1 MQVPESIKTVIVEFD
16 QKMEPLDTHTVQSA
30 LSSARTKLAEKTPTG
45 EAWADLVAF
54 ALQAEQEDHLPW
66 NTYFGPMG
74 SWKHKDGTV
83 SYSPDPRDITPDIVD
98 HWEQRADNLTNP
110 VMKARYADL
119 VWDMSRKAANRR
131 ANIRFARIAIDNYL
145 ASVSGGRNADRH
157 DDVEALNRALQL
169 STSISDKDR
178 TAAAKGMIVE
188 RFRVEVDR
196 DGWWI
201 QLYETLTTNRKCGLT
216 DDEKNELTTGL
227 EKLFERATAEET
239 LDPHNAERI
248 ADRLLPFYSSR
259 EDFDSVKRIG
269 VAVSEAFEKI
279 AKDGSRMQAM
289 AWLQTAA
296 EFARRAGD
304 GDRMN
309 RLKVERE
316 EAIRGSASEMKSFSF
331 SHEFK
336 KSEVKEYVE
345 AILDETNWQQSL
357 FNIAAHFIVSKQH
370 LRDQAERAAET
381 SPLMAAITMSVIAD
395 DHVAARV
402 DGDVDADGPLYRHAD
417 FSRQFNRLHLCKA
430 LEGAV
435 ERHSLSSEEIAAFMQ
450 RSSLFSDFPL
460 LVAGVKAWLDGD
472 YVKSI
477 FVLVPQVEDAF
488 RNIARRLGE
497 SVTKEKRGQ
506 SGWEVSMN
514 LGDLLSMEK
523 VRAEVGEDIHF
534 WIRAIFA
541 DARGMNLRNQIAHGL
556 VSREVATYYNC
567 EMVIHC
573 MLILGA
579 YKDVAAACAVRAEAS
594 EAESA
599 PAAVA
604 EEAIFDKEEF
614 ASPVYK
620 KANGVELVFEQEEI
634 EKGKG

>member
-1 MQVPESIKTVIVEFD
+1 MQVPESIETVIVEFD

-435 ERHSLSSEEIAAFMQ
+435 C
-450 RSSLFSDFPL
+450 
-460 LVAGVKAWLDGD
+460 G
-472 YVKSI
+472 
-477 FVLVPQVEDAF
+477 F
-488 RNIARRLGE
+488 R
-497 SVTKEKRGQ
+497 
-506 SGWEVSMN
+506 
-514 LGDLLSMEK
+514 
-523 VRAEVGEDIHF
+523 
-534 WIRAIFA
+534 
-541 DARGMNLRNQIAHGL
+541 
-556 VSREVATYYNC
+556 
-567 EMVIHC
+567 
-573 MLILGA
+573 
-579 YKDVAAACAVRAEAS
+579 
-594 EAESA
+594 
-599 PAAVA
+599 
-604 EEAIFDKEEF
+604 
-614 ASPVYK
+614 
-620 KANGVELVFEQEEI
+620 
-634 EKGKG
+634 

>member
-1 MQVPESIKTVIVEFD
+1 MQVPESIELVIVEFD
-16 QKMEPLDTHTVQSA
+16 QQMEPLDTHTVQAA
-30 LSSARTKLAEKTPTG
+30 LSSARTKLEEKTPSG
-45 EAWADLVAF
+45 DAWADLVAF

-74 SWKHKDGTV
+74 SRKYRDGTFT
-83 SYSPDPRDITPDIVD
+83 YSPDPRDITPDIVD

-119 VWDMSRKAANRR
+119 VWDLSRKAADRR
-131 ANIRFARIAIDNYL
+131 ANIRFAHIAIDSYL
-145 ASVSGGRNADRH
+145 ASVSDGRNADDH
-157 DDVEALNRALQL
+157 DDVEALKRALQL
-169 STSISDKDR
+169 STSIRDNDR
-178 TAAAKGMIVE
+178 TATAKGMMIE
-188 RFRVEVDR
+188 RFHVEVDQ

-216 DDEKNELTTGL
+216 DDEKNGLVAGL
-227 EKLFERATAEET
+227 EKLFARCTAEET
-239 LDPHNAERI
+239 LDPHSAERV
-248 ADRLLPFYSSR
+248 ACRLLPLYSSN

-269 VAVSEAFEKI
+269 IAVSEAFETI
-279 AKDGSRMQAM
+279 ASTGSRMQAM

-296 EFARRAGD
+296 DFARRAGET
-304 GDRMN
+304 DRLN

-316 EAIRGSASEMKSFSF
+316 EAIRGSTSEMQSFSY

-345 AILDETNWQQSL
+345 AILDEANWQQSL
-357 FNIAAHFIVSKQH
+357 FNIAAHFIVPKQE
-370 LRDQAERAAET
+370 LRHQAERSAET

-395 DHVAARV
+395 DHVAAQV
-402 DGDVDADGPLYRHAD
+402 GGDDDADGPLYRHAD

-430 LEGAV
+430 LGEAV
-435 ERHSLSSEEIAAFMQ
+435 ERHSLSPEEIAAFMQ

-488 RNIARRLGE
+488 RNVARSLGE

-514 LGDLLSMEK
+514 LGDLLSMETVK
-523 VRAEVGEDIHF
+523 AEVGEDIHF
-534 WIRAIFA
+534 WIRAILA

-556 VSREVATYYNC
+556 VGREAATYYNC

-579 YKDVAAACAVRAEAS
+579 YKDVATSCARRAEMKG
-594 EAESA
+594 EA
-599 PAAVA
+599 PASVA
-604 EEAIFDKEEF
+604 EEPSLGPEDFVSLEEDDLALAIELEEMR
-614 ASPVYK
+614 
-620 KANGVELVFEQEEI
+620 QE
-634 EKGKG
+634 

>member
-1 MQVPESIKTVIVEFD
+1 MQVPESIEVVIVEFD
-16 QKMEPLDTHTVQSA
+16 QQMEPLDTHTVQAA
-30 LSSARTKLAEKTPTG
+30 LSSARTKLEEKTPSG
-45 EAWADLVAF
+45 DAWADLVAF

-74 SWKHKDGTV
+74 SWKYKDGNV

-110 VMKARYADL
+110 VLKARYADL
-119 VWDMSRKAANRR
+119 VWDLSRKAADRR
-131 ANIRFARIAIDNYL
+131 ADIRFAHIAIDSYL
-145 ASVSGGRNADRH
+145 ASVSDRRNADDH
-157 DDVEALNRALQL
+157 DDVEALKRALQL
-169 STSISDKDR
+169 STSIRDNDR
-178 TAAAKGMIVE
+178 TATAKGMMIE
-188 RFRVEVDR
+188 RFHVEVDQ

-201 QLYETLTTNRKCGLT
+201 QLYEALTTNRKCGLT
-216 DDEKNELTTGL
+216 GDDKNGMIAGL
-227 EKLFERATAEET
+227 EKLFARCTAEET
-239 LDPHNAERI
+239 LDPHSAERV
-248 ADRLLPFYSSR
+248 ACRLLPFYSSG
-259 EDFDSVKRIG
+259 EDFGSVKRVGI
-269 VAVSEAFEKI
+269 AVSEAFEKI
-279 AKDGSRMQAM
+279 ASTGSRMQAM

-296 EFARRAGD
+296 EFARRAGEA
-304 GDRMN
+304 DRLN

-316 EAIRGSASEMKSFSF
+316 EAIRDSASEMKSFSF

-345 AILDETNWQQSL
+345 AILDEANWQQSL
-357 FNIAAHFIVSKQH
+357 FNIAAHFIVPKQE
-370 LRDQAERAAET
+370 LRHQAERSAET
-381 SPLMAAITMSVIAD
+381 SPLMAAIMMSVIAD
-395 DHVAARV
+395 DHVAAQV
-402 DGDVDADGPLYRHAD
+402 GGDDDADGPLYRHAD

-430 LEGAV
+430 LEEAV
-435 ERHSLSSEEIAAFMQ
+435 ERHSLSAEEIAAFMQ

-488 RNIARRLGE
+488 RNVARRLGE

-556 VSREVATYYNC
+556 VGREAATYYNC

-579 YKDVAAACAVRAEAS
+579 YKDVAIACARRAEAM
-594 EAESA
+594 EGKRE
-599 PAAVA
+599 PAVA
-604 EEAIFDKEEF
+604 DSPLSS
-614 ASPVYK
+614 ASHRYRSSS
-620 KANGVELVFEQEEI
+620 
-634 EKGKG
+634 